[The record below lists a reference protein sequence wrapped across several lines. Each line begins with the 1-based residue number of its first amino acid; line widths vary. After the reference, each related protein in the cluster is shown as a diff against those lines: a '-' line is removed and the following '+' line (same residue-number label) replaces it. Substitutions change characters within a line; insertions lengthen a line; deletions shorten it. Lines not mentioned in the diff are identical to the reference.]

1 MLPVVV
7 LAGGLG
13 RRVQAATRD
22 VVPKVLVNTCGR
34 PFLDFKLL
42 SLQRSGAREVVLLL
56 GRHGDQ
62 VESHVGDGSRFG
74 LKVDCRH
81 DGPQLLGTGGSVAA
95 ALCGLPE
102 RFWVT
107 YGDTLLDFDVAAA
120 ESRFSDA
127 SSFDGLMT
135 VLHNENRWGRSNVR
149 VGDGFVIS
157 YGEPADDCEFIDYG
171 MIALRAGAFAGLPKD
186 EPFDLGVVFR
196 RMTERRRLGAFEV
209 AQRFHEI
216 GTFEVMQETESYLRL
231 HPESF
236 GL

>member
-1 MLPVVV
+1 
-7 LAGGLG
+7 
-13 RRVQAATRD
+13 
-22 VVPKVLVNTCGR
+22 
-34 PFLDFKLL
+34 
-42 SLQRSGAREVVLLL
+42 
-56 GRHGDQ
+56 
-62 VESHVGDGSRFG
+62 
-74 LKVDCRH
+74 
-81 DGPQLLGTGGSVAA
+81 
-95 ALCGLPE
+95 
-102 RFWVT
+102 
-107 YGDTLLDFDVAAA
+107 LLDFDVAAA